1 MMCRIATT
9 IKMMRDANRELAR
22 IPGIPPEIEEIDM
35 HLAIEAEKYLR
46 RHEAKCKECQKEE
59 VTA

>member
-1 MMCRIATT
+1 MCKIAES
-9 IKMMRDANRELAR
+9 IEIVRAIQIQMSR
-22 IPGIPPEIEEIDM
+22 IPSLPEEIEELTL

-59 VTA
+59 VRA

>member
-1 MMCRIATT
+1 MCKIATA
-9 IKMMRDANRELAR
+9 IKMIWEVHRDMARVHGMPAEL
-22 IPGIPPEIEEIDM
+22 EEFNL

-59 VTA
+59 VRA

>member
-1 MMCRIATT
+1 MCQIADAIDIVRAIQ
-9 IKMMRDANRELAR
+9 IKMST
-22 IPGIPPEIEEIDM
+22 IPDLPAEIEELTM
-35 HLAIEAEKYLR
+35 HLAIETKKYLR